1 MNDARGL
8 KPGQSF
14 WGAVLAE
21 RGWTAEQA
29 ALMLRCAGIAVTD
42 EQLAAWLRPGGDAY
56 EQAQGR
62 AALLRLLELVD
73 GKTSNAPRWFARSEF
88 GEWADMMHPAL
99 LFALDVLRDAL
110 NAIVVV
116 SPAKG
121 ALGRWMGMSTSL
133 HNANFHGM
141 VYAVDV
147 LLPLSFG
154 VDQGFDAA
162 RDLRLFSG
170 IGVYPFW
177 KPRAG
182 LHLDVRHLAST
193 NPTKGATPRDP
204 ATWGG
209 VPGAGGRQEY
219 VSAAAALDA
228 AASRLSRAAP
238 ILSTS
243 RTNHRTSVRS
253 DETSA
258 IAVVAAPAS
267 AEKGVE

>member
-14 WGAVLAE
+14 WGAVLEE

-29 ALMLRCAGIAVTD
+29 ARMLRVARIGVTD
-42 EQLAAWLRPGGDAY
+42 DQLAAWLRAGGDAH

-62 AALLRLLELVD
+62 AILAELLKRVD
-73 GKTSNAPRWFARSEF
+73 GKASHAPMWFARDEF
-88 GEWADMMHPAL
+88 GEWAYMMHPAL
-99 LFALDVLRDAL
+99 LFALDVLRDEL
-110 NAIVVV
+110 NAPVVT

-121 ALGRWMGMSTSL
+121 ALGRRMGMSTSL
-133 HNANFHGM
+133 HNVDFHGM
-141 VYAVDV
+141 VYAADV

-162 RDLRLFSG
+162 RELRLFSG

-182 LHLDVRHLAST
+182 LHLDVRHLSPL
-193 NPTKGATPRDP
+193 NPSKGATPRTP

-209 VPGAGGRQEY
+209 VPGAGGRQVY
-219 VSAAAALDA
+219 ISAAAALDA
-228 AASRLSRAAP
+228 AAS
-238 ILSTS
+238 
-243 RTNHRTSVRS
+243 
-253 DETSA
+253 
-258 IAVVAAPAS
+258 
-267 AEKGVE
+267 